1 MLPWK
6 FDRIDLTGDEDKIQS
21 YLMEKTSQ
29 HTVPNIFINQKHVG
43 GNDNVQAAFRSG
55 KLAELISV

>member
-6 FDRIDLTGDEDKIQS
+6 FDRIDLMGDEDKIQS

-29 HTVPNIFINQKHVG
+29 HTVPNIFISANPILPII
-43 GNDNVQAAFRSG
+43 F
-55 KLAELISV
+55 LIANL